1 MINAFEKF
9 KLSKEL
15 IKALDALEYKEPTGV
30 QEKVIPEVLFNKDL
44 IVKSQ
49 TGTGKT
55 GAFVI
60 PLCERVKWE
69 ENDPQ
74 VLILSPTREL
84 AIQIGEDV
92 KNIGRYKRLKGVS
105 VYGKA
110 PFKDQAQELK
120 GKTHIVI
127 GTPGRVL
134 DHIDRG
140 TFNTSNIKYLVIDE
154 ADEMLNMGF
163 IRQVEGI
170 IRRIPKKRV
179 TMLFSATIPEE
190 IRELCSKHLKRP
202 VNIEVESSGLVVD
215 RIENILFRV
224 NGEEKLKYLRMLL
237 AKEKPET
244 AVIFCRTKENVDVE
258 YDYLKSL
265 GYSVDKIHGGMLQ
278 KDRISTMEK
287 FKKGDFRILVATDIA
302 ARGIDVEGITHV
314 INIDVPLEK
323 EAYVHRIGRTARAG
337 KSGKAI
343 TFVTPYEDRF
353 LNDIEEYIGFKIP
366 EKSLEEIFL
375 DEKLL
380 ESEES
385 VLKKKAKKKESKS
398 KNINKEITKLYFNG
412 SKKKKIRAV
421 DFVGTIS
428 NIEGVSSDDIGII
441 EIGDMGSYVEILN
454 GKGKLVLEE
463 LKDSTIKGKKL
474 KVEIA
479 KKR

>member
-1 MINAFEKF
+1 M
-9 KLSKEL
+9 
-15 IKALDALEYKEPTGV
+15 
-30 QEKVIPEVLFNKDL
+30 LFNKDL

-60 PLCERVKWE
+60 PLCEKVKWE

-74 VLILSPTREL
+74 VLILAPTREL

-92 KNIGRYKRLKGVS
+92 KNIGRYKRIKGVS

-163 IRQVEGI
+163 IRQVEGV

-190 IRELCSKHLKRP
+190 IQELCSKHLKRP
-202 VNIEVESSGLVVD
+202 VNIEVQSSGPVVD
-215 RIENILFRV
+215 KIENILFRV
-224 NGEEKLKYLRMLL
+224 KGEEKLKYLRMLL

-278 KDRISTMEK
+278 KDRISTMER

-302 ARGIDVEGITHV
+302 SRGIDVEGITHV
-314 INIDVPLEK
+314 INVDVPLEK

-366 EKSLEEIFL
+366 EKSLEEIVL

-380 ESEES
+380 ESEEN
-385 VLKKKAKKKESKS
+385 VLKKKAKKKDSKG

-412 SKKKKIRAV
+412 GKKKKIRAV

-454 GKGKLVLEE
+454 GKGKLVLEK